1 MGMKSLESTYIYS
14 VLNRSS
20 GLTNNISGLIL
31 KGKIMTREEVAE
43 PILIISKNFK
53 FPLKFK
59 VLDAFDK
66 GIIQLKYDPASKL
79 PTCMPFVLTKQRG
92 EIVCIVDTSIYG
104 VYDEETSSLNID
116 SKKLYCMMESAY
128 IARVCFLN
136 DKALSTR
143 NVLLSYGSNIYA
155 NIFVRVLNKK
165 YSLNIDKTK
174 MHKVIFLASKFFLY
188 NLVGLRNHDLIF
200 NYSIKN
206 CTNANIYTIQDLDEL
221 TNDTDFESFDK
232 FIEMLGR
239 ANLGLNMKDLTI
251 RNYLESF
258 IHMYYESMLLSLESL
273 PYFLY
278 NVISVTNGAY
288 INNQY
293 MLETIVDNMGAKI
306 YNDIIN
312 LDK

>member
-14 VLNRSS
+14 VLNKSS
-20 GLTNNISGLIL
+20 GLTKNISGLIV
-31 KGKIMTREEVAE
+31 KGKTLTKNEVEE
-43 PILIISKNFK
+43 PIMIITKNFK

-59 VLDAFDK
+59 VLDAFEK
-66 GIIQLKYDPASKL
+66 GIIQLKYSEASKL
-79 PTCMPFVLTKQRG
+79 PTCMPFILAKQNG
-92 EIVCIVDTSIYG
+92 EVVCVVDTSIYG
-104 VYDEETSSLNID
+104 VYDEETHSLNID
-116 SKKLYCMMESAY
+116 AKKLYCIMESAY

-136 DKALSTR
+136 DKALTTR
-143 NVLLSYGSNIYA
+143 NVLLSYGSNIYS
-155 NIFVRVLNKK
+155 NMFVKVLNNK
-165 YSLNIDKTK
+165 YSLNIDKTR

-188 NLVGLRNHDLIF
+188 NLVGLRNHDLLF

-206 CTNANIYTIQDLDEL
+206 CPNGNIYSLQDVDEL
-221 TNDTDFESFDK
+221 TNDTDFETFESFMN
-232 FIEMLGR
+232 MLTR
-239 ANLGLNMKDLTI
+239 KELGLNLKDLTV
-251 RNYLESF
+251 RNYLEGF
-258 IHMYYESMLLSLESL
+258 IHMYYESSLLALESL

-293 MLETIVDNMGAKI
+293 RLETIVDNMGAKI